1 MSRDSICDFVLSIT
15 TSNVAWW
22 DKNVKS
28 ILQEGVR
35 KKEIIDFTGK
45 VWRSVFPSGC

>member
-28 ILQEGVR
+28 IFQEGLNTEVGGAW
-35 KKEIIDFTGK
+35 KAKL
-45 VWRSVFPSGC
+45 

>member
-15 TSNVAWW
+15 TSNVVWW

-28 ILQEGVR
+28 MLQEEVR
-35 KKEIIDFTGK
+35 GFSEKIRPPF
-45 VWRSVFPSGC
+45 RF

>member
-22 DKNVKS
+22 DKNEKTT
-28 ILQEGVR
+28 LQEGV
-35 KKEIIDFTGK
+35 I
-45 VWRSVFPSGC
+45 GCIMLDVVKDRGRP